1 MDTRTKILDWLQAE
15 AVLRSEGDVS
25 PAKVVC
31 GYFDPLVAA
40 HVRRLEEIAA
50 GGGRLTVVLATPP
63 EPLLPERAR
72 AELVAA
78 LRAVAR
84 VVIPPAGQVERV
96 LRWFP
101 NAQVFREERAD
112 LERTAALMNHVRQR
126 HSV

>member
-15 AVLRSEGDVS
+15 AVLRSEDS
-25 PAKVVC
+25 TDPATVVC

-63 EPLLPERAR
+63 DPLLPERAR

-84 VVIPPAGQVERV
+84 VVIPPAGQAERV
-96 LRWFP
+96 LQWFP
-101 NAQVFREERAD
+101 DAKVFREEAAD
-112 LERTAALMNHVRQR
+112 LERTMALMNHVRQR
-126 HSV
+126 QSM